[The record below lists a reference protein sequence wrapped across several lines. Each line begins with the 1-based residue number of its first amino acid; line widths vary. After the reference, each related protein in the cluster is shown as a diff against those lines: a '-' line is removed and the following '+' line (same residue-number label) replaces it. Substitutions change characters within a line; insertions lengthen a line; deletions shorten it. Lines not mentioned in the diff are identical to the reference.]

1 MFQDKY
7 LLHKRQANN
16 TSDRL
21 RTIALDVTNR
31 CNMSCSH
38 CYASVFKQQ
47 PDVDLEYLR
56 KFTQEAYDLGV
67 FHYVL
72 QGGEAILEFD
82 RLKSIIEMI
91 HPKETYINV
100 VSNGWEMDIH
110 KIRELKALDVDKIC
124 YSLDSGFAAEHDA
137 NRMVGAFKRV
147 IDAVKMTTAEGLHSA
162 VSTVVLHKTIEQ
174 DSFKKVLEIG
184 RELQVRVEIQV
195 AMPVG
200 KWDGIR
206 DIRITPD
213 EASQLKGI
221 FESNGN
227 LPNGQRH
234 IGRDIYDCNGI
245 DHCPAG
251 QNFMAVSASG
261 EIFPCNFCQYTLG
274 NIKDTSLAE
283 ARAALLTSKWFQ
295 GTHPCCLLGEDD
307 EFFDKYVT
315 PNVDRIRPLDA
326 YKLFDLK
333 VENDK

>member
-7 LLHKRQANN
+7 LLHERQAHN
-16 TSDRL
+16 SPEKL

-38 CYASVFKQQ
+38 CYASVFKHQ
-47 PDVDLEYLR
+47 PDVDLDFLR
-56 KFTQEAYDLGV
+56 RFTQEAYELGV

-100 VSNGWEMDIH
+100 VSNGWAMDRAA
-110 KIRELKALDVDKIC
+110 IRELKALDVDKVS
-124 YSLDSGFAAEHDA
+124 YSLDSGFAEEHDS
-137 NRMVGAFKRV
+137 NRMLGSFERV
-147 IDAVKMTTAEGLHSA
+147 IEAVKNTTAEGLHSA
-162 VSTVVLHKTIEQ
+162 VSTVVSHKTIEQ
-174 DSFKKVLEIG
+174 ESFKKVLEIG
-184 RELQVRVEIQV
+184 KELQVRVEVQV

-200 KWDGIR
+200 RWDGIR
-206 DIRITPD
+206 DIRITPN
-213 EASQLKGI
+213 EAAHLKEI
-221 FESNGN
+221 FETRGM

-234 IGRDIYDCNGI
+234 IGRDVYDCNGT
-245 DHCPAG
+245 DYCPAG
-251 QNFMAVSASG
+251 QNFMAVSACG

-274 NIKDTSLAE
+274 NIKDTSLAD

-307 EFFDKYVT
+307 EFFDKYVA
-315 PNVDRIRPLDA
+315 PNVEREKPLDA

-333 VENDK
+333 V

>member
-1 MFQDKY
+1 MFEDKY
-7 LLHKRQANN
+7 LLHERQANN
-16 TSDRL
+16 TPDRL

-56 KFTQEAYDLGV
+56 RVTREAYELGV

-82 RLKSIIEMI
+82 RLVSIIEMI
-91 HPKETYINV
+91 HPQETYINV
-100 VSNGWEMDIH
+100 VSNGWEMDH
-110 KIRELKALDVDKIC
+110 YKIKELKALNVDKIS
-124 YSLDSGFAAEHDA
+124 YSLDSGFAAEHDE
-137 NRMVGAFKRV
+137 NRVFGSFERV
-147 IDAVKMTTAEGLHSA
+147 IEAVKNTTAEGLHSA
-162 VSTVVLHKTIEQ
+162 VSTVVSHGTIEQ
-174 DSFKKVLEIG
+174 DSFKKVLEIAK
-184 RELQVRVEIQV
+184 ELQVRVEVQV

-200 KWDGIR
+200 KWDGIK

-213 EASQLKGI
+213 EAAQLKDI
-221 FESNGN
+221 FETRGT

-234 IGRDIYDCNGI
+234 IGRDIYNCNGK
-245 DHCPAG
+245 DRCPAG
-251 QNFMAVSASG
+251 VNFMAISASG

-274 NIKDTSLAE
+274 NIKDVSLAD
-283 ARAALLTSKWFQ
+283 ARKSLLTSKWFQ

-307 EFFDKYVT
+307 EFFDKYVA
-315 PNVDRIRPLDA
+315 PYVGQAKPLDA

-333 VENDK
+333 GRND